1 MTDTKSPFVCVPF
14 NELPS
19 ETQPGAT
26 PESVEAEKKKIREDI
41 LSKTN
46 AQIVSDDAQRPESA
60 KAMKLMRALGS
71 DLNIN
76 AFALN
81 FRLADGSLNDDI
93 EEANYLMQRVVEDLS
108 VDEPTDDPTKIP
120 LYLTSTEFSD
130 DLYGECK
137 KHFVK
142 RLGLEPSTKDLMV
155 LRNVVMSP
163 FPTDRNFISHLAK
176 IFYDK
181 VEEHVKVSSVTSA
194 PRKICVLGL
203 ILTDLSGR
211 LSESATR
218 HEKTFTASS
227 FKGKSRSS

>member
-1 MTDTKSPFVCVPF
+1 MTDSKSSFVCVPF

-19 ETQPGAT
+19 ETLPNAT
-26 PESVEAEKKKIREDI
+26 AESIEAEKKRIRDEV
-41 LSKTN
+41 LTKTN
-46 AQIVSDDAQRPESA
+46 AQIVSEDAHRPENA
-60 KAMKLMRALGS
+60 KTLKLMRAIGS

-81 FRLADGSLNDDI
+81 FRLADGSLNTDI

-130 DLYGECK
+130 ELYGECK

-142 RLGLEPSTKDLMV
+142 RLGLESSSTDLMV

-163 FPTDRNFISHLAK
+163 FPTDRNFIGNLAR

-181 VEEHVKVSSVTSA
+181 VEGHVQVSQSLVSLTIS
-194 PRKICVLGL
+194 RTWESDFYYLGC
-203 ILTDLSGR
+203 S
-211 LSESATR
+211 
-218 HEKTFTASS
+218 KTE
-227 FKGKSRSS
+227 